1 MKIFFI
7 RSAESVN
14 DEPDSIRKSYP
25 EYKITLSDL
34 GVEQANRCGKFLK
47 EFCEKNNIP
56 LDKALFY
63 TSPFERTRETA
74 DIIHDYLH
82 IPILEDIALVEQL
95 FCGDEKYKDLNTW
108 YKHYNSTSMFYR
120 ESKYGESP
128 FELAM
133 RTKIFM
139 NSLKGKVVFVVSHN
153 YVIQSLLLNYFH
165 YSPEWF
171 RKMEMLNNCE
181 VLYYDSE
188 IDNKERVIYKGE

>member
-14 DEPDSIRKSYP
+14 DDPDSIRKSYP

-34 GVEQANRCGKFLK
+34 GVEQANKCGKFLK

-95 FCGDEKYKDLNTW
+95 FCSLSSLFLSLFL
-108 YKHYNSTSMFYR
+108 HQ
-120 ESKYGESP
+120 
-128 FELAM
+128 LAK
-133 RTKIFM
+133 RK
-139 NSLKGKVVFVVSHN
+139 KQRQKVV
-153 YVIQSLLLNYFH
+153 QLLHPLLVEWRLN
-165 YSPEWF
+165 
-171 RKMEMLNNCE
+171 
-181 VLYYDSE
+181 
-188 IDNKERVIYKGE
+188 